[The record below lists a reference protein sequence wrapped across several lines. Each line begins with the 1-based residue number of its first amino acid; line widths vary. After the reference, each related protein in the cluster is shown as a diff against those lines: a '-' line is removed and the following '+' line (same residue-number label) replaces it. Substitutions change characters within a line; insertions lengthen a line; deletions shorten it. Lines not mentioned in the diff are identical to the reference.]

1 MQVPTQCQVSFNQFT
16 FMLKLSV
23 PDPIQIISKKDGVI
37 TRNGMLYEKNTGNT
51 LYLTKEVTIPDTLS
65 AAKQDC
71 EWSDAD

>member
-1 MQVPTQCQVSFNQFT
+1 M
-16 FMLKLSV
+16 
-23 PDPIQIISKKDGVI
+23 